1 MDNANASKYNP
12 LCIEGKQQFC
22 RTIRTTSAAKIECA
36 QLNKGGKSVTK
47 TAVTKTKAWRGKY
60 VNFKRLDWEMKWNEN
75 STRRNCAEQVQG
87 PYDCSPKTTMVFFLT
102 EGIEMH
108 TITCATVAEC
118 QWREIPSFHH
128 WEGVCRVTSMSECR
142 QCNFAWQL

>member
-47 TAVTKTKAWRGKY
+47 TAVTKTKALRGKY
-60 VNFKRLDWEMKWNEN
+60 VNFKRLDWEMK
-75 STRRNCAEQVQG
+75 
-87 PYDCSPKTTMVFFLT
+87 
-102 EGIEMH
+102 
-108 TITCATVAEC
+108 
-118 QWREIPSFHH
+118 
-128 WEGVCRVTSMSECR
+128 
-142 QCNFAWQL
+142 